1 MKRLFNKFLDQPKFK
16 GKFFI
21 AESAAALSIEFNLWM
36 MATLKHG
43 KPTEFANK
51 FMVRKW
57 LTN

>member
-1 MKRLFNKFLDQPKFK
+1 MKRLFNKFLALPEFN
-16 GKFFI
+16 GKFFF
-21 AESAAALSIEFNLWM
+21 EGNAADLSIRFNKWM

-57 LTN
+57 L